1 MGKSRVMSWI
11 KAKSILKSITTFLFV
26 FFVSLEIFSFILST
40 ANLLPVNDTPSLYRR
55 FMDVKSNVATNW
67 WTEEEIWGAW
77 HHKNS
82 VAHDTKNCFK
92 VNYKSNGVGARDENF
107 SKIEKSKNFVLL
119 GDSFA
124 EGFGV
129 NYEDTAQFIIER
141 NIGHPIHNFGSAGNV
156 GPLQYWLIYER
167 LAKDYPHQGVIIFL
181 LPANDFTDNDYA
193 YWVNTKSNLL
203 PNSDYER
210 YRPYYIRQSTNDYEY
225 FIPGNA
231 IKKNVWGVE
240 GAPTGR
246 LQLFI
251 IDNFWAANV
260 LRSIKKIIFI
270 NSLTNEKPYS
280 GYFDASFEQQRA
292 ALYFLKKIISSAHSK
307 KIWIVSIPIL
317 EDYNRINKGEKLEG
331 LYWRNSLVDLSSSS
345 GGRVNFIDLIEHK
358 PRNLTDVF
366 LSCDGH
372 WSTNGNK
379 WAAEII
385 SPHLK

>member
-1 MGKSRVMSWI
+1 MSWI
-11 KAKSILKSITTFLFV
+11 KVKSLLMSITTFLFV
-26 FFVSLEIFSFILST
+26 IFVSLEIFSFILST
-40 ANLLPVNDTPSLYRR
+40 LNLLPVNDTPGLYRR
-55 FMDVKSNVATNW
+55 FIDVPSNVATNW
-67 WTEEEIWGAW
+67 MTEEEIWGAW

-82 VAHDTKNCFK
+82 VAHDTKVCFK
-92 VNYKSNGVGARDENF
+92 VNLKSNGVGARDEDF

-124 EGFGV
+124 EGYGV
-129 NYEDTAQFIIER
+129 NYEDTAQFGIER
-141 NIGHPIHNFGSAGNV
+141 ITGHPVLNFGTAGNV
-156 GPLQYWLIYER
+156 GPLQYWLIYEK
-167 LAKDYPHQGVIIFL
+167 LAKNYPHQGVIIFL

-193 YWVNTKSNLL
+193 YWVNTKGNLL
-203 PNSDYER
+203 PNSDHER
-210 YRPYYIRQSTNDYEY
+210 YRPYYIRQSTNYYDY
-225 FIPGNA
+225 FIPSNA
-231 IKKNVWGVE
+231 IKKNFWGVE

-270 NSLTNEKPYS
+270 RSLTNEQPYS
-280 GYFDASFEQQRA
+280 GYFDASIEQQRA

-317 EDYNRINKGEKLEG
+317 EDYNRMNKGEKLEN
-331 LYWRNSLVDLSSSS
+331 LYWRNSLISLSSSS
-345 GGRVNFIDLIEHK
+345 SGHVTFIDLIEHK
-358 PRNLTDVF
+358 PENLPDIF
-366 LSCDGH
+366 FSCDGH
-372 WSTNGNK
+372 WSPHGNK